1 MEKAKAQ
8 VREKVGGMIQQLS
21 AIHEEDHEGLEGWM
35 VRWTMKNASRCFKR
49 SMFWR
54 FTVLSLGFA

>member
-21 AIHEEDHEGLEGWM
+21 AIHEEDHEGGEELAEQM
-35 VRWTMKNASRCFKR
+35 QD
-49 SMFWR
+49 
-54 FTVLSLGFA
+54 